1 MNKRYLYR
9 AKTFETGD
17 LVLGSLVYS
26 PKEDEYYIVEH
37 NDEELSWSVDENTIS
52 QCTGLEDE
60 LGNLMFEGDEVVV
73 DIYGQK
79 YNYIIVWSES
89 GFLLQNKEN
98 ICIYNLAQVVA
109 TFYIE
114 LIDPT
119 YIE

>member
-9 AKTFETGD
+9 AKTIDTGD
-17 LVLGSLVYS
+17 LVFGSLVYS

-52 QCTGLEDE
+52 QCTGCEDDE
-60 LGNLMFEGDEVVV
+60 GYLIFEGDEVISKHLGYDVNGKI
-73 DIYGQK
+73 IYLSGCF
-79 YNYIIVWSES
+79 YIKDTK
-89 GFLLQNKEN
+89 LN
-98 ICIYNLAQVVA
+98 ICLELMLA
-109 TFYIE
+109 IHRIK